1 VKKGKPKN
9 LPASVRDRL
18 LALARKQ
25 SEDFQLVLTRYVI
38 ERLLYRLSQSAYKD
52 EFVLKGPM
60 LLSPLVLG
68 PRVRKS
74 NWLYGGII
82 INTTRITQRW
92 RSWRLTRLCKWNS
105 TSIPYL
111 SVARVGPTRRS
122 AFSSVAQ
129 CDLPFVNRHGR

>member
-38 ERLLYRLSQSAYKD
+38 ERLLYRLSQSAYKG
-52 EFVLKGPM
+52 EFVLKGAM

-74 NWLYGGII
+74 N
-82 INTTRITQRW
+82 
-92 RSWRLTRLCKWNS
+92 
-105 TSIPYL
+105 
-111 SVARVGPTRRS
+111 
-122 AFSSVAQ
+122 
-129 CDLPFVNRHGR
+129 